1 MDDIR
6 RSWPVVAIVA
16 VLLAGAVL
24 LLSQHLDDRKGPM
37 GNRAVDPG
45 PPGTASDTA
54 ADESVFLPFV
64 GVWAVHGATLL
75 ISSDGSGVETWNAG
89 PCSDSMTDPEPEM
102 CSGHA
107 NLHFAPANA
116 GLTGTYTKVWYT
128 DQRNREV
135 PGFDPGGS
143 AIRAADTF
151 ELTTAADGVLAR
163 KPLKTHLSA
172 EDVSVSNSYLC
183 ATRASADWHARCNA

>member
-24 LLSQHLDDRKGPM
+24 LLSQHLDDRKGPR
-37 GNRAVDPG
+37 GNRSVDPG
-45 PPGTASDTA
+45 LPSTA
-54 ADESVFLPFV
+54 ADESAFLPFV
-64 GVWAVHGATLL
+64 GRWAVHGATLL
-75 ISSDGSGVETWNAG
+75 INSDGSGVETWNAG
-89 PCSDSMTDPEPEM
+89 PCTDAMTDPEPEM

-135 PGFDPGGS
+135 PGFDPGSS
-143 AIRAADTF
+143 AIEATDTF